1 MNIPT
6 TTVLASALL
15 SDWPSPSKSATRL
28 DSVRFRYGS
37 LLRSAGTSIFQITPQ
52 TANLASR
59 AMFNSHGKLLSA
71 CEPSQTS
78 HDDTNNLHNTHTL
91 TLQDFSPELSHPQL
105 FPPICSKN
113 SPNDFFQIHTII
125 RASVPFKIWN
135 LVIV

>member
-15 SDWPSPSKSATRL
+15 SDWPSPSKCVTRL

-37 LLRSAGTSIFQITPQ
+37 VLRSAGTSIFQITPQ

-78 HDDTNNLHNTHTL
+78 HDDTNNSHN
-91 TLQDFSPELSHPQL
+91 PA
-105 FPPICSKN
+105 
-113 SPNDFFQIHTII
+113 
-125 RASVPFKIWN
+125 R
-135 LVIV
+135 